1 MSRLLDRNLRSA
13 RHVERYSAARVVFL
27 PGRAGRSSMRITTP
41 SPGSRARL
49 DQINLADTA
58 LYTSGDAHLVW
69 QTLRAERPIFWQ
81 AQSHGEGFW
90 AVTRRADVRRVLS
103 KHETFSSEGG
113 TAISHAR
120 RT

>member
-1 MSRLLDRNLRSA
+1 
-13 RHVERYSAARVVFL
+13 
-27 PGRAGRSSMRITTP
+27 MRITTP